1 MEDSPNTWSAST
13 VNYLIPT
20 QQEGYGAPTSTGR
33 LLSRGRPSLGTKR
46 TLRDI
51 SKIRCTSSSVG
62 HISCLPNLKTIAF
75 ASQHF
80 TAAMIRSQ
88 CWFTFDFILH
98 QIFWSPLL
106 NDVKQLLIA
115 AIMPSKLFSFGKL
128 GDRRWTRYSTWCSIL
143 KENSI
148 KRVDISDISWHPCF

>member
-1 MEDSPNTWSAST
+1 M
-13 VNYLIPT
+13 NYLIPT

-33 LLSRGRPSLGTKR
+33 LLSRGRPSLGRKR

-62 HISCLPNLKTIAF
+62 HISCLPNLKTIVF

-88 CWFTFDFILH
+88 CWFAYPPPNLLR
-98 QIFWSPLL
+98 SPVL

-115 AIMPSKLFSFGKL
+115 AIMPSYAFFIRGPL
-128 GDRRWTRYSTWCSIL
+128 GDRRWTRHSTRCCIL

-148 KRVDISDISWHPCF
+148 KGVELTSLETLTFI